1 MSVCDRRRLGWT
13 RGTPGTRLTARPSPP
28 PPLTATTCVRRRRV
42 LSVTP
47 SAAPITGARVN
58 ENLNYASSCA
68 VHTLLCL
75 SVPQQV
81 PEPAPAWLSP
91 PLSPPHQHPRM
102 TRQEFV
108 SVWSDGHICQERH
121 AAMQDTLPGEG
132 MCVCVHLCRESDWI
146 PPPTHPLSLWPLRC
160 LLFPDWLAGE
170 TVCAP
175 VCVCVCVY
183 SIHVCV
189 RYL

>member
-13 RGTPGTRLTARPSPP
+13 PGTPGTRLTARPSPP

-132 MCVCVHLCRESDWI
+132 MCVCVCICAGKVTGSPLHT
-146 PPPTHPLSLWPLRC
+146 PTEPLATEVSAVSR
-160 LLFPDWLAGE
+160 LAGWRDG
-170 TVCAP
+170 VCSC
-175 VCVCVCVY
+175 VRLCVCV
-183 SIHVCV
+183 
-189 RYL
+189 